1 MSLLYIFGKDT
12 SITFKRH
19 EKKNKEIMNDV
30 NETDK
35 RSLGSKAYHFR
46 NL

>member
-12 SITFKRH
+12 SIPFKRH
-19 EKKNKEIMNDV
+19 EKKEIMYDV
-30 NETDK
+30 INETDK
-35 RSLGSKAYHFR
+35 KRSIGSKAYHFR